1 MIVTLLSY
9 KGGVGK
15 TLSAIH
21 IAAFLAGLSETAL
34 IDGDRNRS
42 ATKWAKRGELPY
54 PVVDEK
60 AAAKY
65 ARNYEHLVIDT
76 QARPDP
82 EDLEALADASD
93 LVIVPTPP
101 TAMALDATFLTL
113 DALNSIDCQNF
124 KILLTLIPPYPST
137 DGKDARERLEELK
150 LPIFEGEIRRLAVY
164 QKAELAGS
172 LVNKV
177 GDRKSNIAW
186 RDYQSIGSEII
197 NG

>member
-21 IAAFLAGLSETAL
+21 LAAYLAGQNATAL

-76 QARPDP
+76 QARPNP
-82 EDLEALADASD
+82 EDLGALADVSD

-113 DALNSIDCQNF
+113 DALNSINCQNF

-137 DGKDARERLEELK
+137 DGKDARERLQELK
-150 LPIFEGEIRRLAVY
+150 LPVFAGEIRRMAVY
-164 QKAELAGS
+164 QKAELAGA

-177 GDRKSNIAW
+177 SDRRANMAW

-197 NG
+197 DG

>member
-21 IAAFLAGLSETAL
+21 IAAYLAGQNDTAL

-76 QARPDP
+76 QARPSP

-101 TAMALDATFLTL
+101 TAMALDATFLTI
-113 DALNSIDCQNF
+113 DALNSINCQKF

-137 DGKDARERLEELK
+137 DGQDARDRLKELK
-150 LPIFEGEIRRLAVY
+150 LPIFTGEIRRMAVF
-164 QKAELAGS
+164 QKAELGGT
-172 LVNKV
+172 LVNQV
-177 GDRKSNIAW
+177 SDRRANIAW
-186 RDYQSIGSEII
+186 RDYQNVGKEII
-197 NG
+197 DG